1 MLNNPT
7 NFRAS
12 RTPKKIEQE
21 ASNQCHYSEYLTLL
35 NTSQDGTT
43 RDRQACDEE
52 EVRQIVDPTPQN
64 D

>member
-1 MLNNPT
+1 MQ
-7 NFRAS
+7 AKWE
-12 RTPKKIEQE
+12 PKKIEQE

-35 NTSQDGTT
+35 TTSQDVTT

-52 EVRQIVDPTPQN
+52 EVREIVGSNPPN